1 VKARKSTPR
10 SIEQPGYFEV
20 PGGHLYTVL
29 HQPTDPLAR
38 VLLIG
43 PFASERLSSYYPWV
57 RWARYLAER
66 RVEVLRYDYRGIGE
80 STGVFEEMSFDK
92 WSEDVQLLTDWFA
105 NRFPKLPFLLHGL
118 ELGAI
123 LAGRRFHEGTGDG
136 LLLWA
141 PPLNANDALR
151 STLLQWAGLK
161 QMLDSPEN
169 RTPASEY
176 IRQLQ
181 QNSLVEVQGYQ
192 WPGSLWRESFD
203 FDLPAALSDETRA
216 SSLYKRPV
224 RNVKLGKDASPL
236 VKPFRGYVEVKDF
249 TELYSTNFDWIR
261 SALSFSTG
269 EINEANNRN
278 A

>member
-1 VKARKSTPR
+1 VQTQCPTPR
-10 SIEQPGYFEV
+10 SIEEAAYFEV
-20 PGGHLYTVL
+20 PGAHLYTVL
-29 HQPTDPLAR
+29 HQTTDPLAR
-38 VLLIG
+38 VFLVG

-92 WSEDVQLLTDWFA
+92 WSEDVQLLTNWFA
-105 NRFPKLPFLLHGL
+105 NRSPRLPFLLHGL

-123 LAGRRFHEGTGDG
+123 LAGRSFHEGKGDG

-141 PPLNANDALR
+141 PPLNANQALR

-169 RTPASEY
+169 RTPVSEY

-181 QNSLVEVQGYQ
+181 QNSPVDVQGYQ
-192 WPGSLWRESFD
+192 WLGSLWHDSFD
-203 FDLPAALSDETRA
+203 FDLPSALNDDTRA
-216 SSLYKRPV
+216 SLLYKRPV
-224 RNVKLGKDASPL
+224 RNIKLGKDASPL

-249 TELYSTNFDWIR
+249 TGLYSANFDWICDAL
-261 SALSFSTG
+261 ALSNG

-278 A
+278 P

>member
-1 VKARKSTPR
+1 MQTDRPTSVLEEA
-10 SIEQPGYFEV
+10 GYFEV
-20 PGGHLYTVL
+20 PGAHLYTVL
-29 HQPTDPLAR
+29 HRAADPLAR
-38 VLLIG
+38 ILLVG
-43 PFASERLSSYYPWV
+43 PFASERVSSYYPWV

-92 WSEDVQLLTDWFA
+92 WSEDVKLLTNWFA
-105 NRFPKLPFLLHGL
+105 NRTPRLPFLLHGL

-123 LAGRRFHEGTGDG
+123 LAGRSFHEGKGDG

-141 PPLNANDALR
+141 PPVDANEALR

-181 QNSLVEVQGYQ
+181 QNSIVDVQGYQ
-192 WPGSLWRESFD
+192 WPGNLWRDSFD
-203 FDLPAALSDETRA
+203 FDLPATLNDETRA
-216 SSLYKRPV
+216 SLHYKRPV
-224 RNVKLGKDASPL
+224 KNMKLGKDASPL

-249 TELYSTNFDWIR
+249 TELYSTNFVWI
-261 SALSFSTG
+261 SDALALSTG
-269 EINEANNRN
+269 DVNEANNRHS
-278 A
+278 